1 MKQEFLKD
9 RTDTIRMTDYE
20 NNRPRIPASATIT
33 LFDPYGKEIQ
43 ASTSASVNA
52 TTGEMTYSLTATHTA
67 KLGLNYRALWTYVI
81 SGVTIYEEQLF
92 DVVRSRLS
100 IPITDDDL
108 YDELN
113 VLRKAN
119 AQNTGTATAATSTTL
134 VDTVNLKEDDDFWTG
149 GRVEILA
156 GTGAGQVRDIT
167 DFVQSTGTI
176 TVDPAWT
183 TTPDTTSVYRVV
195 RSYTRQIQQAFIKLT
210 TMIYNK
216 GQRHALIIESAQ
228 IKVPMI
234 YLTIHTIC
242 LDLMDNVDDKW
253 HRLAEMYQEK
263 FNNSFDTMKLDYD
276 ADESGTIEDEEQART
291 VSELRVFRG

>member
-9 RTDTIRMTDYE
+9 RIDTIRITDFE
-20 NNRPRIPASATIT
+20 DNRPRIPSSATIT
-33 LFDPYGKEIQ
+33 IYDPYGKEIQ
-43 ASTSASVNA
+43 AETSASVNA

-67 KLGLNYRALWTYVI
+67 KLGLNYRVLWTYVI
-81 SGVTIYEEQLF
+81 SGVTLYEEQLF

-100 IPITDDDL
+100 IPITDEDL
-108 YDELN
+108 YNELN

-119 AQNTGTATAATSTTL
+119 AQNTGTATSATSTTL

-149 GRVEILA
+149 GKVEIIA
-156 GTGAGQVRDIT
+156 GTGVNQVRDIT
-167 DFVQSTGTI
+167 DFVQSVATI
-176 TVDPAWT
+176 SVSPAWT

-195 RSYTRQIQQAFIKLT
+195 RAYTKQIQQAFTKLT

-216 GQRHALIIESAQ
+216 GQRHALIIESSQ
-228 IKVPMI
+228 IRIPMI
-234 YLTIHTIC
+234 YLAIHTIC

-263 FNNSFDTMKLDYD
+263 FNNAFDTMKLDYD

-291 VSELRVFRG
+291 VSEIRVFRG